1 MSPPSVV
8 SPTGSGVTS
17 PPVLTETLV
26 FFPRNFA
33 STTPPGAPTMFS
45 GTGLRRHGSQS
56 QRDRDRDRDKEREER
71 ERTGGERERER
82 TVSVPKRR
90 ASMAKV
96 DGGNATTSGV
106 GVGVMSNNTNS
117 NVIQAVQVSPRTQRY
132 RSRRGSYVS
141 PVGGTGVGVG
151 VGVVGG
157 STGVGILT
165 HSAGGNL
172 STDFSGM
179 YISGGGGGMGGV
191 TSAMSTTSET
201 IAIPNAS
208 NLSNPSRPRLSR
220 SPSSHNVILPGLQ
233 PGGAGVVVPAE
244 LKDLLD
250 GTRHTDELGVRFE
263 VGWPSLEK
271 YLVAIGGGKGE
282 GDFGKV
288 EIIYR

>member
-1 MSPPSVV
+1 M
-8 SPTGSGVTS
+8 
-17 PPVLTETLV
+17 
-26 FFPRNFA
+26 
-33 STTPPGAPTMFS
+33 
-45 GTGLRRHGSQS
+45 
-56 QRDRDRDRDKEREER
+56 
-71 ERTGGERERER
+71 
-82 TVSVPKRR
+82 
-90 ASMAKV
+90 
-96 DGGNATTSGV
+96 
-106 GVGVMSNNTNS
+106 
-117 NVIQAVQVSPRTQRY
+117 
-132 RSRRGSYVS
+132 
-141 PVGGTGVGVG
+141 
-151 VGVVGG
+151 GG

-172 STDFSGM
+172 SNDFGGM

-191 TSAMSTTSET
+191 TSVMSTTSET

-220 SPSSHNVILPGLQ
+220 SPSSHNVILPGMQ

-282 GDFGKV
+282 GDFGKI